1 MYLCEFSGFFPH
13 QSAVPTIR
21 LVLTWRFLW
30 RLVPKHGF
38 PNRLGNH
45 PKISQLSFLSFFL
58 WVEKLFL
65 SKFSLKHH
73 FISSFT
79 TCLFFILLMAQKL
92 KCLKLESARQLNQP
106 RSSQIPLR
114 CSQRDEN
121 MSQPDESMG
130 NPSPRFSS
138 LWVSEASLRQRPQR
152 ARNRCL
158 LWPSHLGTFLASWID
173 RRSSKRDR
181 IQSSQ
186 RSTVLWKVMFS
197 DRGTPHSFRNSAKR
211 DRASNLMSCSG
222 SRFALLCQK
231 WKKSC
236 PTWDVFETMY
246 YSDFNYQPQLLSLPD
261 FSHQQ

>member
-1 MYLCEFSGFFPH
+1 MTWVLFFVAGFLLWGFGRWTPSFVLAKVQLLLEMTQQVFFCEKYPNSCVKRMYLSEFSGFFPH

-30 RLVPKHGF
+30 GLVPKHGF

-58 WVEKLFL
+58 WVKLFL

-79 TCLFFILLMAQKL
+79 TCLFFILVMAQKL

-114 CSQRDEN
+114 VFKTRDVV
-121 MSQPDESMG
+121 SQPDESMG

-152 ARNRCL
+152 ARNRGL
-158 LWPSHLGTFLASWID
+158 LTLGRFCVVDWP
-173 RRSSKRDR
+173 
-181 IQSSQ
+181 
-186 RSTVLWKVMFS
+186 
-197 DRGTPHSFRNSAKR
+197 
-211 DRASNLMSCSG
+211 
-222 SRFALLCQK
+222 
-231 WKKSC
+231 
-236 PTWDVFETMY
+236 
-246 YSDFNYQPQLLSLPD
+246 
-261 FSHQQ
+261 